1 MANESE
7 KQRSDF
13 VAERFSSNMLRH
25 IARVFAFELVMK
37 HPKVILLSLIVTL
50 GCAGSY
56 VKKVRATEEAFYNG
70 DIDGAVTQITPLA
83 QDSSARDRLLFYME
97 AGLIYHSKGDL
108 KTSNEIFTRADEMA
122 DEIKTSITGS
132 VGTFLLNDREGEFKG
147 ENFER
152 ILIKYYLALNYTLMG
167 ELDNAKR
174 MLRKLEVD
182 LKDMKYEDADYK
194 QVLVARY
201 LDALISEELAQYNDA
216 RVQYKNLENFG
227 ADAAWLAR
235 ERYALAAKSRDAG
248 DMAKYAANK
257 AQQLEFPNIRTP
269 QDKKNPGELVVI
281 IETGKAAV
289 KASRGNLMNDREF
302 ALALRIAIDVAI
314 LSHGKGL
321 STAGVIAM
329 MGTADN
335 PIPKFA
341 PRENSPAPTLML
353 EDVTL
358 PQAQRLTDFDY
369 ISQRNFNDN
378 YSSYINKNV
387 ASIATKIVI
396 AAVAADA
403 AARSI
408 RKSNDGIIGAL
419 GGLAVGLG
427 AGAGV
432 AATVKPDLRSWHM
445 LPAGYAVIRVSLPAG
460 IYNLGVQGQG
470 VEGSGIVVYGN
481 GNPQVEIK
489 PGKKTFVSLRSF
501 TRGLPA
507 DAK

>member
-1 MANESE
+1 MLPSPFTGRGWGWGMA
-7 KQRSDF
+7 F
-13 VAERFSSNMLRH
+13 LFL
-25 IARVFAFELVMK
+25 
-37 HPKVILLSLIVTL
+37 L

-70 DIDGAVTQITPLA
+70 DIDNAVAQITPLA

-97 AGLIYHSKGDL
+97 AGLIYHAKGDL
-108 KTSNEIFTRADEMA
+108 KQSNEIFARADEMA
-122 DEIKTSITGS
+122 EGIKTSITGS
-132 VGTFLLNDREGEFKG
+132 VGTFLLSDREGEFQG

-167 ELDNAKR
+167 ELENAKR
-174 MLRKLEVD
+174 MLRKLEAD
-182 LKDMKYEDADYK
+182 LKEMKYEDADYK

-201 LDALISEELAQYNDA
+201 LDALISEELHQYNDA

-227 ADAAWLAR
+227 ADRAWLAR

-248 DMAKYAANK
+248 DMAKYAAGR
-257 AQQLEFPNIRTP
+257 AGVLDFPNIRTP
-269 QDKKNPGELVVI
+269 LDKKHPGELILFV
-281 IETGKAAV
+281 ETGKAAV
-289 KASRGNLMNDREF
+289 KVSRGNLMNDREF
-302 ALALRIAIDVAI
+302 ALALRVAIDVAI

-329 MGTADN
+329 MGTAEN
-335 PIPKFA
+335 PIAKFA
-341 PRENSPAPTLML
+341 PRENGPAPALLL

-358 PQAQRLTDFDY
+358 PQAVKITDFDY

-403 AARSI
+403 IASSI
-408 RKSNDGIIGAL
+408 RKNNDGLVGAL

-445 LPAGYAVIRVSLPAG
+445 LPSGYAVVRVLLPAG
-460 IYNLGVQGQG
+460 VYNLGVQGADAG
-470 VEGSGIVVYGN
+470 LVVYGN
-481 GNPQVEIK
+481 ENPQIEIK
-489 PGKKTFVSLRSF
+489 PGKKTFVSLRTF
-501 TRGLPA
+501 TRGV
-507 DAK
+507 DASEPGK